1 MTTTTQSISTET
13 VLKLLADPQRRKILQ
28 AVGASNTPMSV
39 EQLVESA
46 TEVSGASTQDA
57 SREQR
62 ATAVRH
68 NHLPKLQDADVIEY
82 DRHRQRLQ
90 RGEQFEATTSL
101 LAVIS
106 EHRDDVS
113 FYRTD
118 AC

>member
-13 VLKLLADPQRRKILQ
+13 VLKLLADPQRRQILR
-28 AVGASNTPMSV
+28 AVAGSDTPMSV

-46 TEVSGASTQDA
+46 TEVSGASAQDG
-57 SREQR
+57 SRKR
-62 ATAVRH
+62 WATTVRH
-68 NHLPKLQDADVIEY
+68 SHLPKLQDADVIEY
-82 DRHRQRLQ
+82 DRQGQRLQ
-90 RGEQFEATTSL
+90 QGKQFEATASL

-118 AC
+118 VC